1 MDEEKILPP
10 YQPIN
15 KEVAAPWWAGQWPW
29 DNHLHGG
36 GARGLVLKPTDKR
49 SINSKDF
56 SRCLYLH
63 FTYAREEHQL
73 SKVKIITL
81 MLLLL
86 LRFLGGEAGIANR

>member
-1 MDEEKILPP
+1 M
-10 YQPIN
+10 
-15 KEVAAPWWAGQWPW
+15 
-29 DNHLHGG
+29 
-36 GARGLVLKPTDKR
+36 KPTDKR